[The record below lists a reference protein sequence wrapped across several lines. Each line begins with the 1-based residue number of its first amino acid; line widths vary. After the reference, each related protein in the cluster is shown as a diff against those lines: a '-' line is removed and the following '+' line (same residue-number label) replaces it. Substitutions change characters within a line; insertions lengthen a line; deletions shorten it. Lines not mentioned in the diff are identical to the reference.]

1 MCADFKMKFRH
12 SEGNLHV
19 RASGGFDGDSAC
31 ALLALFME
39 EYRAGGRIFVD
50 TTGLNEIHPSG
61 RVVLDSGL
69 GRTRVSPASLFFK
82 GEKGFPVAPSGSIGI
97 VMCAEYRRKRRNARN
112 TGAAE
117 NVRTAPVMG
126 MKTRAFV
133 RQGMFLPEPGPEH
146 RAETRFRK
154 EHLRSFFCVE
164 SVP

>member
-31 ALLALFME
+31 ELLALFME

-82 GEKGFPVAPSGSIGI
+82 GEKGFQVAPSGSRVI
-97 VMCAEYRRKRRNARN
+97 VMSRKAHER
-112 TGAAE
+112 GIS
-117 NVRTAPVMG
+117 
-126 MKTRAFV
+126 
-133 RQGMFLPEPGPEH
+133 
-146 RAETRFRK
+146 AETAERPKHRCCGK
-154 EHLRSFFCVE
+154 CAHCTGHGHEDEGVRPARD
-164 SVP
+164 VPS